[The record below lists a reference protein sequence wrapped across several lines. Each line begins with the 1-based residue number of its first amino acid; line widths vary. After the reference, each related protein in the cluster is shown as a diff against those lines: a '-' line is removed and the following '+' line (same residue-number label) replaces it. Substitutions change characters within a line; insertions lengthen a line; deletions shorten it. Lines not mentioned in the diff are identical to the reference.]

1 MHKNFSRSDIDILTN
16 LSYISKV
23 VECHFNYVVNMK
35 RHSYG
40 VIENDANITRLIC
53 RLDDISVPILIE
65 GSRGGSL
72 NLE

>member
-1 MHKNFSRSDIDILTN
+1 MHKNFSRCDIDILTN

-35 RHSYG
+35 RHRYG
-40 VIENDANITRLIC
+40 VIENDADITRLIYIG
-53 RLDDISVPILIE
+53 LMISVPILIE